1 MINVFVGSMKAESVA
16 ASRIEQTLSEVASSY
31 NSNFQHRPGSH
42 QTWLLQAQIWL
53 HLGRYQSLTATP
65 HPPKKPGCYWHKYD
79 FILGRYKSLSC
90 PPCCTCLN
98 MASFR

>member
-31 NSNFQHRPGSH
+31 NSNFQPRPGSH

-65 HPPKKPGCYWHKYD
+65 HPQKNLVATGTNMTSFWVGINL
-79 FILGRYKSLSC
+79 FLV
-90 PPCCTCLN
+90 PPVVL
-98 MASFR
+98 A